1 MDVLTFCILICI
13 FLLNTKLY
21 LLELILV
28 RVDNI
33 LFLQLTIF
41 FFSQEQFI
49 IWVWYFFLDMNPV
62 VNLIA
67 HESSWKNER
76 ENHLSNGLWK
86 MQKPTCLKLT

>member
-28 RVDNI
+28 WVDNI

-67 HESSWKNER
+67 HESS
-76 ENHLSNGLWK
+76 
-86 MQKPTCLKLT
+86 

>member
-67 HESSWKNER
+67 HESS
-76 ENHLSNGLWK
+76 
-86 MQKPTCLKLT
+86 